1 MFKVTGKKNGVIW
14 DGEKNRPLATFRGGV
29 FLTED
34 QRVAEKLKAMGL
46 TVEGEFKE
54 PDHLAAMTVKEL
66 TKYAKEKNIDL
77 GGSTDKAD
85 ILKIIKTAEATP
97 ED

>member
-1 MFKVTGKKNGVIW
+1 M
-14 DGEKNRPLATFRGGV
+14 
-29 FLTED
+29 
-34 QRVAEKLKAMGL
+34 